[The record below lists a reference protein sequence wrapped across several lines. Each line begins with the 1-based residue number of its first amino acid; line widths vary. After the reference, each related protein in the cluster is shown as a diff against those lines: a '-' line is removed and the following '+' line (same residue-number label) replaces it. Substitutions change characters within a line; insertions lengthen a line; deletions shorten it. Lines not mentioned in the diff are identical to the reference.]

1 MSNLDLL
8 SLVRLT
14 GNDFIDVAILQLA
27 AIAIAMGYAE
37 YLTRKAQQ

>member
-1 MSNLDLL
+1 MSNIDLI
-8 SLVRLT
+8 SMVRLT

-37 YLTRKAQQ
+37 YLTRRVK

>member
-1 MSNLDLL
+1 MSNLDLI
-8 SLVRLT
+8 SMVRLT
-14 GNDFIDVAILQLA
+14 GNDVLDVAILQLA

>member
-1 MSNLDLL
+1 MSNIDLI
-8 SLVRLT
+8 SMVRLT

-37 YLTRKAQQ
+37 HLTRRVK

>member
-14 GNDFIDVAILQLA
+14 GNDFIDVAILQLV

-37 YLTRKAQQ
+37 YLTRKAVK